1 MLDVKKLPTPSFL
14 EAVTPLRINFL
25 CRYRDVFFLMPI
37 ENYNSSN
44 VRMETSK
51 EALKISQEVQEAYK
65 NYGYNLIVVPPMS
78 LEERCNFVQN
88 HLK

>member
-1 MLDVKKLPTPSFL
+1 
-14 EAVTPLRINFL
+14 
-25 CRYRDVFFLMPI
+25 MPI
-37 ENYNSSN
+37 ENYNSSS

-65 NYGYNLIVVPPMS
+65 NYGYNLIVVPQMP

>member
-1 MLDVKKLPTPSFL
+1 
-14 EAVTPLRINFL
+14 
-25 CRYRDVFFLMPI
+25 MPI
-37 ENYNSSN
+37 ENYNSSS

-51 EALKISQEVQEAYK
+51 EALKISVEVQEAYK
-65 NYGYNLIVVPPMS
+65 NYGYNLIVVPPMP

>member
-1 MLDVKKLPTPSFL
+1 
-14 EAVTPLRINFL
+14 
-25 CRYRDVFFLMPI
+25 MPI
-37 ENYNSSN
+37 ENYNSSS

-65 NYGYNLIVVPPMS
+65 NYGYNLIVVPPMP